1 MSVSSLITV
10 RFFKISVKNLLYRFL
25 LANAY
30 RDDGGVD
37 DVRHGANDV
46 LELGRGH
53 LKPFILNQ
61 FLQPI
66 CDVDVTVIVDLSKT
80 GGRSV
85 NPY

>member
-1 MSVSSLITV
+1 MFI
-10 RFFKISVKNLLYRFL
+10 IRFL
-25 LANAY
+25 LVNAY

-53 LKPFILNQ
+53 LEPFVLNQ

-66 CDVDVTVIVDLSKT
+66 CDVDVTVIVDLRK
-80 GGRSV
+80 GGKEC
-85 NPY
+85 